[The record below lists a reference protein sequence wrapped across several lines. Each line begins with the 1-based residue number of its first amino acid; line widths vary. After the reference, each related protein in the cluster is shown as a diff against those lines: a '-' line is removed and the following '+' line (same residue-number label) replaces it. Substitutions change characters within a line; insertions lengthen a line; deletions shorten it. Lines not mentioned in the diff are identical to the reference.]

1 MHSDSAVLP
10 LSQQLFRLLVLDD
23 SGLDTRWLQAM
34 LQRDGLAA
42 HTRQAR
48 TRTELLE
55 ALGDHD
61 WDAVVAWLPLAD
73 IDAGDAL
80 EQVRA
85 RDPALPFLII
95 ADALD
100 EETAASALR
109 NGANDYLARGH
120 LARLAPAVL
129 NAVSLARA
137 RRDREH
143 AVLALRQSEQRLRE
157 LYVHVE
163 SVIEQE
169 RAAIA
174 REIHDDI
181 GNLLT
186 TLRFDLAWIERK
198 GDPACVAR
206 AGHALQTVAQV
217 MESAQRIQRGLRPPV
232 LDAGLVPAL
241 QWQIGEFRRATG
253 IDVAFSHHGSELGL
267 GNGHAMVL
275 YRTMQESLTN
285 VARHAQA
292 HSVRID
298 LVIDANQASLE
309 ISDDGVGLP
318 PQALNKPG
326 SFGLRGLSERALQ
339 AGGWIDISNRTMLT
353 GLDAKTDSGT
363 CILLLLPLTAP
374 MPDIAEPVT

>member
-1 MHSDSAVLP
+1 
-10 LSQQLFRLLVLDD
+10 
-23 SGLDTRWLQAM
+23 M
-34 LQRDGLAA
+34 LGRDGLTA
-42 HTRQAR
+42 HTRQVT
-48 TRTELLE
+48 TRAALLE
-55 ALGDHD
+55 ALGEPG
-61 WDAVVAWLPLAD
+61 WDAVVAWLPLAE
-73 IDAGDAL
+73 IELGEAL

-85 RDPALPFLII
+85 HDPALPFLII

-120 LARLAPAVL
+120 LARLASAVL

-143 AVLALRQSEQRLRE
+143 AALALRQSEQRLRE
-157 LYVHVE
+157 LYVHLE
-163 SVIEQE
+163 SAIEQE

-198 GDPACVAR
+198 GDPSCAAR
-206 AGHALQTVAQV
+206 AGHALQTVAQI

-253 IDVAFSHHGSELGL
+253 IDVAFSHHGSGREP

-275 YRTMQESLTN
+275 YRTLQESLTN
-285 VARHAQA
+285 IARHAQA
-292 HSVRID
+292 RSVRID

-309 ISDDGVGLP
+309 ISDDGIGLP

-339 AGGWIDISNRTMLT
+339 AGGWIDISNRAVLT
-353 GLDAKTDSGT
+353 GSNAKTDSGT

-374 MPDIAEPVT
+374 TPMPDIAEPVT